1 MTPHTNHRRLAVC
14 LGIFLGVLSMNAA
27 AIEPGSVKGKFTYDG
42 KVYTLRHVHAYMP
55 HAQSTELWVYIAD
68 ATMPAAV
75 AQENDE
81 LEKILK
87 EGRFRGLSLRINPT
101 KPDLESLD
109 LEIYAHKRFTFEETG
124 GGPKWKRLVV
134 GGKRV
139 VGKLQYAGV
148 DSGLNWSLD
157 VEFSAPV
164 YGLGGGEQTS
174 AGTKAPVGAKSS
186 AGTKTLTGAQAQ
198 KSPQAEVFLAYEKA
212 LLSQGLDAAGAHMSP
227 ERLAEEQK
235 MFKQFSAAQLT
246 ELRTERRKSTAQ
258 GEARRQQIKKVV
270 VDGDYA
276 VLETTTA
283 DSVPLVKIKGGWK
296 VGLRR

>member
-1 MTPHTNHRRLAVC
+1 
-14 LGIFLGVLSMNAA
+14 MNAA
-27 AIEPGSVKGKFTYDG
+27 AIEPGSVKGKLTYDG
-42 KVYTLRHVHAYMP
+42 KVYTLRHVHAFMP
-55 HAQSTELWVYIAD
+55 NAQSKELWVYIAD

-81 LEKILK
+81 LEKILN
-87 EGRFRGLSLRINPT
+87 EGRFRGLSLLINPT

-109 LEIYAHKRFTFEETG
+109 LKIFAHKSFTFEETG

-164 YGLGGGEQTS
+164 YGLGGGGQTS
-174 AGTKAPVGAKSS
+174 AGTKAST
-186 AGTKTLTGAQAQ
+186 GTKTLTGAQAQ

-212 LLSQGLDAAGAHMSP
+212 MLSQGLDAAAAHMSP

-246 ELRTERRKSTAQ
+246 ELRNERRKSTAQ
-258 GEARRQQIKKVV
+258 GGARRQQIKKVV

-276 VLETTTA
+276 ELETSTA